1 MKLLSTI
8 MLGCLPVA
16 LAKSIVVTFPK
27 DTPDSVVKDARQ
39 AIIDA
44 NGEITHDYQLIKC
57 VYTHPFLV
65 SFSHPRGF
73 AATAPDEAIQQ
84 LSTESSGYHPTI
96 EDDTIVSTQ

>member
-8 MLGCLPVA
+8 ILGCLPVA

-44 NGEITHDYQLIKC
+44 HGEITHDYQLIK
-57 VYTHPFLV
+57 
-65 SFSHPRGF
+65 GF

-84 LSTESSGYHPTI
+84 LSTKSSEYHPTI